1 MVIVCYNNHYNV
13 SFIVEREWA
22 IPQKMLQQGE
32 KKKLTNKGCFPL
44 KINKEVL
51 TFDDEEKE
59 RRK

>member
-1 MVIVCYNNHYNV
+1 
-13 SFIVEREWA
+13 
-22 IPQKMLQQGE
+22 MLQQGE